1 MTLTHKMRESEQRQG
16 LLNLCSLVKSYLG
29 PELNI
34 VEIGSYCGASSEIIA
49 STFPKSIINCVDP
62 WEKYIEEGSTYDL
75 DNQELELKEAEGIFN
90 SIQVEYPN
98 IKKNKMSSL
107 EYAKFVEDKSLD
119 FIYIDGNHQY
129 SSVKEDI
136 QVWYNK
142 IKPGGIISGHDFN
155 WIPVSKAVIEFFN
168 EQPSH
173 VFIDSSWFYFKK

>member
-1 MTLTHKMRESEQRQG
+1 
-16 LLNLCSLVKSYLG
+16 
-29 PELNI
+29 
-34 VEIGSYCGASSEIIA
+34 
-49 STFPKSIINCVDP
+49 
-62 WEKYIEEGSTYDL
+62 
-75 DNQELELKEAEGIFN
+75 
-90 SIQVEYPN
+90 
-98 IKKNKMSSL
+98 MSSL